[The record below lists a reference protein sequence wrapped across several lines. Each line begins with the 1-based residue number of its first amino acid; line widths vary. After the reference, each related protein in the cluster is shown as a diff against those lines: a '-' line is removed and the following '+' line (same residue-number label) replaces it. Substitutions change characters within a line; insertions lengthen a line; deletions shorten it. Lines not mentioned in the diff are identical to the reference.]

1 MSNLYN
7 FQVPGRMG
15 LLVTLFL
22 ISSNVYGSV
31 NAPINRGFSYIEL
44 WVLGTQGIIMLAI
57 MEYGFVLALKRI
69 NKRSTI
75 QTNSEAKHENAR
87 TFDEK
92 IKMLDIITFV
102 ISIFLFAYFNT
113 LYWGIIAK

>member
-1 MSNLYN
+1 MYII
-7 FQVPGRMG
+7 QVPGRMG

-57 MEYGFVLALKRI
+57 IEYGFVLLLKRM

-75 QTNSEAKHENAR
+75 QIDSDSISKHDNAR
-87 TFDEK
+87 AFDDK
-92 IKMLDIITFV
+92 IKMLDIVTFV
-102 ISIFLFAYFNT
+102 MSVFLFAYFNI
-113 LYWGIIAK
+113 LYWGVIAK

>member
-1 MSNLYN
+1 
-7 FQVPGRMG
+7 MG

-57 MEYGFVLALKRI
+57 IEYGFVLLLKRM
-69 NKRSTI
+69 NKRSKI
-75 QTNSEAKHENAR
+75 QIDSDSFSKHDNAR
-87 TFDEK
+87 AFDDK
-92 IKMLDIITFV
+92 IKMLDIVTFV
-102 ISIFLFAYFNT
+102 MSVFLFAYFNI
-113 LYWGIIAK
+113 LYWGVIAK

>member
-1 MSNLYN
+1 
-7 FQVPGRMG
+7 MG

-31 NAPINRGFSYIEL
+31 NAPINRGFSYIEF

-57 MEYGFVLALKRI
+57 IEYGFVLLLKRM

-75 QTNSEAKHENAR
+75 QTDSILKHDSARNAR
-87 TFDEK
+87 AFDDK
-92 IKMLDIITFV
+92 IKMLDIVTFV
-102 ISIFLFAYFNT
+102 MSIFVFAYFNI
-113 LYWGIIAK
+113 LYWGVIAK